1 MEKRIH
7 GRVKQQMEKNQRD
20 YYLNEQMKAIQKEL
34 GQGDD
39 GNDVT
44 DDYEKKIE
52 AARMSPEAK
61 DKALE
66 ELNKLRQMSPMSAEA
81 TVVRAYLDTLISL
94 PWSKKTR
101 VSSNIPKAKKILD
114 EDHYGLEKVKERIL
128 EYLAVQGRVTKVKAN
143 RSPAQPAASS
153 RVSLSAACMM
163 KRKSAVIAGPTSA
176 RCRAR
181 SCRT

>member
-1 MEKRIH
+1 
-7 GRVKQQMEKNQRD
+7 MEKNQRD

-128 EYLAVQGRVTKVKAN
+128 EYLAVRAV
-143 RSPAQPAASS
+143 S
-153 RVSLSAACMM
+153 R
-163 KRKSAVIAGPTSA
+163 R
-176 RCRAR
+176 
-181 SCRT
+181 

>member
-1 MEKRIH
+1 
-7 GRVKQQMEKNQRD
+7 
-20 YYLNEQMKAIQKEL
+20 
-34 GQGDD
+34 
-39 GNDVT
+39 
-44 DDYEKKIE
+44 
-52 AARMSPEAK
+52 
-61 DKALE
+61 
-66 ELNKLRQMSPMSAEA
+66 MSPMSAEA

-128 EYLAVQGRVTKVKAN
+128 EYLAVQGRVTKVKA
-143 RSPAQPAASS
+143 PILCLVGAPGVGKTAASS